1 MAWQPRF
8 PFLLLAN
15 IRIFILDY
23 EVLGQAHTVLAEA
36 SVPIPANTNGWAGL
50 PPTLTSTCEHGV
62 AVAEGCFGIWS
73 LFFSS
78 GKKVYATHYNNYR
91 LDRYGTG

>member
-23 EVLGQAHTVLAEA
+23 EVLGQAH
-36 SVPIPANTNGWAGL
+36 IGRGIGANTCQYQWVGR
-50 PPTLTSTCEHGV
+50 P
-62 AVAEGCFGIWS
+62 
-73 LFFSS
+73 
-78 GKKVYATHYNNYR
+78 ATNIDINM
-91 LDRYGTG
+91 